1 MYNFFVPANSQL
13 GNPATH
19 HKAVSF
25 TITNTAHYRNA
36 NYMFM
41 LYHTYIDELLE
52 IFSFHTFLIKGDVS
66 YSYILIY
73 TYI

>member
-1 MYNFFVPANSQL
+1 MYDSLVPANSRL

-25 TITNTAHYRNA
+25 TITNTVCYSNA
-36 NYMFM
+36 NYKLM

-52 IFSFHTFLIKGDVS
+52 IFSFHKFLIKGDVS
-66 YSYILIY
+66 YSYILI
-73 TYI
+73 